1 MRDSTARRLSRLHVF
16 VYRITGGVLGRRLV
30 RNDMLLLT
38 TTGAKTGRRHTVPL
52 LHLRD
57 GEALVVIASWGG
69 RPRHPQWYTNLVAN
83 PTATVQV
90 RSKRWPVR
98 GRTAEPDERAVWWPK
113 VVAAYPGY
121 HVYESKTDRVIPIVF
136 LEPVR

>member
-1 MRDSTARRLSRLHVF
+1 MRDSTARRLSRVHVF

-38 TTGAKTGRRHTVPL
+38 TTGAKTGRRHIVPL

-69 RPRHPQWYTNLVAN
+69 RPRHPQWYSNLVAN
-83 PTATVQV
+83 PRATVQV

-98 GRTAEPDERAVWWPK
+98 ARTAEPDERAVWWPK

-121 HVYESKTDRVIPIVF
+121 HAYESKTDRVIPIVF